1 MNLKSSF
8 VYLTLFSI
16 LLFISGCIITKV
28 KGYTDL
34 DYQNYRIAKI
44 MVRAPNV
51 NFAFG
56 ELIEKSLIKEM
67 KRKGVEAKSFL
78 ITFPPTRKWT
88 NEQISKQLIH
98 KGFDSI
104 MYINLA
110 TSNSSSQVV
119 GYINTG
125 NAYAYSN
132 TAYFGGT
139 TVAIRAFRRN
149 TTARVTVYDIKSANV
164 MWVGDALTKA
174 QGSAFMQDKTTTDS
188 LAKEVVKSLVT
199 AGHI

>member
-1 MNLKSSF
+1 MNSKSSF
-8 VYLTLFSI
+8 VYLTLFAI
-16 LLFISGCIITKV
+16 LLIISGCIITKV

-34 DYQNYRIAKI
+34 DYQNFRIAKI

-51 NFAFG
+51 NFSFG
-56 ELIEKSLIKEM
+56 ELLEKSLIKEM
-67 KRKGVEAKSFL
+67 KRKNIEAKSFL

-88 NEQISKQLIH
+88 NEQISKQLIN

-110 TSNSSSQVV
+110 TSDSSSQVV
-119 GYINTG
+119 GYISTG

-132 TAYFGGT
+132 TASFSGT
-139 TVAIRAFRRN
+139 TVAIRAFMRN

-164 MWVGDALTKA
+164 MWVGDSLTEA
-174 QGSAFMQDKTTTDS
+174 QGSVFMEDKTTADS
-188 LAKEVVKSLVT
+188 IAKEVVKSLVA